1 MSTRGPR
8 ESWTRTM
15 GTAMGVVLLGVS
27 ALAVTAWADPSARA
41 ARVGPAAAG
50 AFSDRYPVEIPVGD
64 LDQVRTLEKFNIDI
78 DGVTRANGPG
88 QPGTVSAY
96 VNETEQAA
104 LQSFGYTVIPVP
116 NQAKEM
122 WEQVYRQWEAEGAL
136 DPAAVRPNKAGYRWD
151 RWYSH
156 AELSAELQ
164 QFAADNPSLVQ
175 LINIGNSVQGRAIW
189 FVKIS
194 DNVTTE
200 ENEPEFKFSSTIHG
214 DEVTGME
221 LTRRMMHY
229 LIDNYATD
237 PAIANLVN
245 GAELWFCPL
254 HNPDGM
260 TNGTRENANGFN
272 LNREFPDPVDDPN
285 DSPTGRPIE
294 VQHMMNFQYPRNFVL
309 GGNYHGGELVMN
321 LPWDCRTALAP
332 DNTLFWHLGTGY
344 AILNPPMYAN
354 NTPPFVHGVTNG
366 AAWYIVHGGL
376 QDWAYNWRNELHF
389 TIEIST
395 TKWPAWSQ
403 MDTFWNQN
411 RESML
416 WYMNRVIATG
426 VKGVVTDAVT
436 GDVLEA
442 DVNVTQVNKIIKSD
456 PQVGDYHRLLM
467 PGTYTVTFTRS
478 GYETLTLTGVA
489 VIDGQMTVRDAAL
502 QPSATYALTGTV
514 SAAGTGDPLD
524 ATVEARRHDNGALV
538 GTAHT
543 DPLTGDYSV
552 TLPSAVYDVKAFA
565 SGYMPLTQP
574 VTLTGPAVLNFQLT
588 PAAGVI
594 LVVTDGATTR
604 IAGDLATLGYSV
616 VSETAA
622 STTPAS
628 WPSYDLLVWSA
639 GANEAPVAQAALRS
653 SLESYVAA
661 GGKLLIEGGEIG
673 YDACSSPSYPTF
685 RDNVLHVT
693 QWKTDNA
700 GALTRYVPTHPVAT
714 TPNALPATL
723 AVTYSA
729 YGDEDAVVPAATA
742 TAVFRTTSP
751 ASPVCGG
758 VLAYDNDADPAT
770 GQIIYFSFNYNAL
783 ADQASEKLLL
793 QNAVQWLTG
802 SDSTDVPP
810 TDSTVARLWLAAGP
824 NPLDRTAS
832 TMRFTFNLVQ
842 AGPVS
847 LTIYDVAGRQVR
859 AILAAAPRPAGRGQ
873 QEIWDGLD
881 AGGRAVGAGTYWV
894 RLVAG
899 SETTSRRIAVVR

>member
-1 MSTRGPR
+1 M
-8 ESWTRTM
+8 
-15 GTAMGVVLLGVS
+15 LLGLLLFVVA
-27 ALAVTAWADPSARA
+27 ALAVSPAQAV
-41 ARVGPAAAG
+41 RVGPEAAG
-50 AFSDRYPVEIPVGD
+50 AFSDRYPVEIPVGNIE
-64 LDQVRTLEKFNIDI
+64 QVRTLEKFDIDV
-78 DGVTRANGPG
+78 DGVTLADGPDR
-88 QPGTVSAY
+88 PGTVSAY
-96 VNETEQAA
+96 VNETERAA

-136 DPAAVRPNKAGYRWD
+136 DPATVKRNKSGYRWD

-164 QFAADNPSLVQ
+164 QFAADNPTLVQ

-194 DNVTTE
+194 DNVTIE

-229 LIDNYATD
+229 LVDNYSTD
-237 PAIANLVN
+237 PSVANLVN
-245 GAELWFCPL
+245 SAELWFCPL

-260 TNGTRENANGFN
+260 TNGTRENANGYN

-309 GGNYHGGELVMN
+309 GANYHGGELVMN
-321 LPWDCRTALAP
+321 LPWDCRAALAP
-332 DNTLFWHLGTGY
+332 DDALFWQLGTGY
-344 AILNPPMYAN
+344 SILNPPMYAN

-389 TIEIST
+389 TIEVST

-403 MDTFWNQN
+403 METFWNQN
-411 RESML
+411 RDSML

-426 VKGVVTDAVT
+426 VKGVVTNTVT
-436 GDVLEA
+436 GQPLEA

-456 PQVGDYHRLLM
+456 LQVGDYHRLLM
-467 PGTYTVTFTRS
+467 PGTYTMTFTKS
-478 GYETLTLTGVA
+478 GYETLTLTGVV
-489 VIDGQMTVRDAAL
+489 VIDGQMTVRNAGL
-502 QPSATYALTGTV
+502 QPSATYALTGAVTAV
-514 SAAGTGDPLD
+514 DTGAPLT
-524 ATVEARRHDNGALV
+524 ATVEARRHDNGQLI
-538 GTAHT
+538 GTTPT
-543 DPLTGDYSV
+543 DPATGHYSLTLAS
-552 TLPSAVYDVKAFA
+552 SVYDVKAIA

-574 VTLTGPAVLNFQLT
+574 VTLTGPAVLDFQLV
-588 PAAGVI
+588 PAGGVI

-604 IAGDLATLGYSV
+604 IGSDLAALGYSV

-622 STTPAS
+622 STTPAT
-628 WPSYDLLVWSA
+628 WPGYNLLVWSA
-639 GANEAPVAQAALRS
+639 GANESPVAQAALRTAI
-653 SLESYVAA
+653 ESYVAA

-693 QWKTDNA
+693 QWRVDNA
-700 GALTRYVPTHPVAT
+700 GALARYTPTHPIAT
-714 TPNALPATL
+714 TPNELPASFS
-723 AVTYSA
+723 VTYAA

-742 TAVFRTTSP
+742 TSVYRTTSP
-751 ASPVCGG
+751 GSPVCGG
-758 VLAYDNDADPAT
+758 VLAYDDDANPAT
-770 GQIIYFSFNYNAL
+770 GQIVYFSFNYNAL
-783 ADQASEKLLL
+783 ADQASERLLL
-793 QNAVQWLTG
+793 QNAVEWLIGT
-802 SDSTDVPP
+802 DSTDVLP
-810 TDSTVARLWLAAGP
+810 TDSTAARLWLAPAP
-824 NPLDRTAS
+824 NPLDRTVS
-832 TMRFTFNLVQ
+832 SMRLTFDLVQ

-847 LTIYDVAGRQVR
+847 LAIYDVAGRTVR
-859 AILAAAPRPAGRGQ
+859 VLLAATPRPAGRGQ
-873 QEIWDGLD
+873 HETWDGRD

-894 RLVAG
+894 RLAVG
-899 SETTSRRIAVVR
+899 NETASRRVTVVR